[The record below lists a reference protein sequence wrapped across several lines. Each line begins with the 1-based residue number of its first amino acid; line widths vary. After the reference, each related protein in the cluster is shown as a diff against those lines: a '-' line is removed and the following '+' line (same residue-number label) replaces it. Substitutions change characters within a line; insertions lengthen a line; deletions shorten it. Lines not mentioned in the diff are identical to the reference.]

1 MRRFLPK
8 ILQNINNLNST
19 CSFDTTGWH
28 RSNFIKHSK
37 SSLIEISENIRFDF
51 RLDFRL
57 SIRVA
62 NTSESEPA
70 LFSAKKDQKPPPIFP
85 IKKMT
90 PPVIFIVFL
99 CGNFSHNNSKL
110 QKIF

>member
-37 SSLIEISENIRFDF
+37 SSLIEISAENIRFDF
-51 RLDFRL
+51 RFCYCFDKARDE
-57 SIRVA
+57 RV
-62 NTSESEPA
+62 S
-70 LFSAKKDQKPPPIFP
+70 
-85 IKKMT
+85 
-90 PPVIFIVFL
+90 
-99 CGNFSHNNSKL
+99 G
-110 QKIF
+110 